1 MKPLTVPKRAPKRSR
16 VFLSAAVEGAAG
28 QEVARIRDI
37 STTGALIESD
47 YLPVPG
53 EELRIACG
61 KVSMPARVAWAER
74 GWFGVEFLIP
84 LAMTSVTDS
93 SGSKLAVSAP
103 RTYHSGEPLD

>member
-16 VFLSAAVEGAAG
+16 VFLSASVEGAAG
-28 QEVARIRDI
+28 QAQARIRDI
-37 STTGALIESD
+37 STTGALVESD
-47 YLPVPG
+47 YSPRSG
-53 EELRIACG
+53 EELRLVCG
-61 KVSMPARVAWAER
+61 KVRLPARVAWADR

-84 LAMTSVTDS
+84 LAMTSIADS